1 MNFIGNRVNLLMI
14 KRISLHPACAALGM
28 LAFIN
33 ACLAATTEVETAGV
47 APGSTSTGAS
57 MAFRESK
64 EIDDKVATLLR
75 QMTLEEK
82 AGQLTQF
89 SNGDATGPDN
99 VKVDQNE
106 LAARGGIGS
115 VLNLSEAKACN
126 ALQRQAVE
134 RSRLK
139 IPILFGLDVIHGYRT
154 LYPVPLGLSATWD
167 VAIAERCARM
177 AAVEA
182 TADGIRWTFSPM
194 VDIARD
200 ARWGRITE
208 GSGEDPCLGSLM
220 AAAWVRGYQGK
231 GLSDPASMLACA
243 KHYVAYGGAEGGR
256 EYNSVDIS
264 ERTLREVY
272 LPPFK
277 AAVDAGAG
285 SIMSAFNSLQG
296 LPASANRQTLTDIL
310 RGEWGFRGLVVS
322 DWDSIGELVQHGVA
336 LDGREAAFKALTA
349 GVDMDMQSNLYATQL
364 PELVRSGRLT
374 MEAIDRAVTRVL
386 RVKFALDLFE
396 RPYTDEKLHA
406 ATTLKPEHLEIA
418 RQAAEASFVL
428 LKNDPVQGKPILPLA
443 VNKRVALIGPLADSK
458 ADMLG
463 AWAAKGQPGN
473 VVTLRQSLAE
483 RWKGRLVYAKGT
495 ATRDEC
501 EAGFDEA
508 LAAAN
513 KANVVLMAL
522 GEGSDMSGEAASRG
536 AFGPAWQAS
545 QAAAR
550 HRRQRQAGS
559 PGPVQWPPPGDS
571 VGGRARPGHPGS
583 LVPRGAGRTGPRPNP
598 DGRSESGG
606 PAYRDLPTLRRPDA
620 ALLRHVPYRPPFAR
634 KRPIRDGLH
643 RRAQHAS
650 FPVRLGVV
658 LYDFRL
664 FADPDHDT
672 QDQRRGT
679 QRRRRGLGRSHGHE
693 LRAACRRRSRATLR
707 LPARDQCR
715 PSDSGIEGLPE
726 DNPRPTRG
734 SPRDVYA
741 DAGGTRV
748 LEYRHET
755 NGRTGRVDR
764 VDRSARPRRASGEGD
779 DRAVNGPPSKREDIP
794 ANTRRN

>member
-1 MNFIGNRVNLLMI
+1 MNFIWNRVNLLMI
-14 KRISLHPACAALGM
+14 KRISLHRACAALGM

-33 ACLAATTEVETAGV
+33 ACLAATTEVDTAGV

-82 AGQLTQF
+82 SGQLTQF

-115 VLNLSEAKACN
+115 VLNMSEARACN

-154 LYPVPLGLSATWD
+154 LYPVPLGLSAAWD
-167 VAIAERCARM
+167 VAVAERCARM

-182 TADGIRWTFSPM
+182 TADGIRWTFSPV

-208 GSGEDPCLGSLM
+208 GSGEDPYLGSLM

-231 GLSDPASMLACA
+231 GLADPASLLACA

-310 RGEWGFRGLVVS
+310 RTEWGFRGLVVS

-349 GVDMDMQSNLYATQL
+349 GVDMDMQSNLYATHL
-364 PELVRSGRLT
+364 PELVRSGRLK

-386 RVKFALDLFE
+386 RVKFALGLFE

-406 ATTLKPEHLEIA
+406 AATLKPEHLEIA

-443 VNKRVALIGPLADSK
+443 VDKTVALIGPLADSK

-463 AWAAKGQPGN
+463 AWAAKGQPGD

-495 ATRDEC
+495 TTRDES

-513 KANVVLMAL
+513 KADVVLMAL
-522 GEGSDMSGEAASRG
+522 GEGSDMSGEAASRAHLDLPG
-536 AFGPAWQAS
+536 KQAKLLHAIVASGKPVVLVLFNGRPLAIPWEAEHVPAILEAWFPGVQAGPALVRTLTGEVNPAGRLTATFPRSVGQMPLYYNTFHTGRPSPGKDRFVTGYIDERNTPLFPFGWGLSYTTFAYS
-545 QAAAR
+545 PTRITTRRISAAALNAGGAVSVEATVTNSG
-550 HRRQRQAGS
+550 QRAGAEV
-559 PGPVQWPPPGDS
+559 VQLYVCQRGTS
-571 VGGRARPGHPGS
+571 VA
-583 LVPRGAGRTGPRPNP
+583 
-598 DGRSESGG
+598 
-606 PAYRDLPTLRRPDA
+606 
-620 ALLRHVPYRPPFAR
+620 
-634 KRPIRDGLH
+634 RPIRELKGFQKTTLAPREARHVTFTLTQAELAFWNIDMKRTVEPGKLTVWIAPH
-643 RRAQHAS
+643 AQ
-650 FPVRLGVV
+650 GG
-658 LYDFRL
+658 
-664 FADPDHDT
+664 
-672 QDQRRGT
+672 Q
-679 QRRRRGLGRSHGHE
+679 
-693 LRAACRRRSRATLR
+693 AAKVM
-707 LPARDQCR
+707 
-715 PSDSGIEGLPE
+715 IEP
-726 DNPRPTRG
+726 
-734 SPRDVYA
+734 
-741 DAGGTRV
+741 
-748 LEYRHET
+748 
-755 NGRTGRVDR
+755 
-764 VDRSARPRRASGEGD
+764 
-779 DRAVNGPPSKREDIP
+779 
-794 ANTRRN
+794 